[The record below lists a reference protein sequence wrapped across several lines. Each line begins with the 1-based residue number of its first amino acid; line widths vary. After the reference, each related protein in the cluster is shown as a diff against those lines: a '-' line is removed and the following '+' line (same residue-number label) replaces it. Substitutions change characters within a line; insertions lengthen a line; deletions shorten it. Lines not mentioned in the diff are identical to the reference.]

1 MSWVSS
7 STPTSPSSS
16 TRSPRSPR
24 RSAWPGPE
32 AAPTRVYPVTV
43 GGGRTTEE
51 LVAAGEYGYAQAAVT
66 SDNFPAD
73 RAAPVRVRRI
83 VLLQFDRAVSFED
96 VVAAAAPRG
105 LARPTYEDALAFGIA
120 HPEAQKEAP

>member
-1 MSWVSS
+1 M
-7 STPTSPSSS
+7 
-16 TRSPRSPR
+16 
-24 RSAWPGPE
+24 
-32 AAPTRVYPVTV
+32 
-43 GGGRTTEE
+43 
-51 LVAAGEYGYAQAAVT
+51 AAGEYGYAQAAVT

-105 LARPTYEDALAFGIA
+105 SAPTMTGWPRSSGRSRCSTAA
-120 HPEAQKEAP
+120 